1 MKKFGII
8 IFIVALFIGVAFAS
22 LFSFGRASGNLISFS
37 FGNAV
42 HGSGVAA
49 TEIRDV
55 GEFEGVDVGG
65 VFDVEIVA
73 GKDFEVKIEAD
84 DNLMQYIETEVR
96 GGVLK
101 ISSSS
106 HRLKFKTPLRVRVS
120 APNIESVEAT
130 GASKVSLSALQNSD
144 LRIDTSGASRVKLEG
159 ATRSL
164 SVEVSGASHVDAE
177 ALKAENATVGASGA
191 SGVDVY
197 VTGNLISTASGA
209 SKIAYTGNPAV
220 VEKKSSG
227 ASKVYQK

>member
-8 IFIVALFIGVAFAS
+8 IFIIALFVGVAFAS
-22 LFSFGRASGNLISFS
+22 LFSFGRATGDLISFS

-42 HGSGVAA
+42 HGSGVA
-49 TEIRDV
+49 TTDIRNV
-55 GEFEGVDVGG
+55 GEFDGVDVGG

-73 GKDFEVKIEAD
+73 GKDFEVKVEAD
-84 DNLMQYIETEVR
+84 DNLMQYIETEVS

-101 ISSSS
+101 ISSST
-106 HRLKFKTPLRVRVS
+106 HHLKSKSPLRVRVS
-120 APNIESVEAT
+120 APNIESIEAS
-130 GASKVSLSALQNSD
+130 GASKVSISALQNSE
-144 LRIDTSGASRVKLEG
+144 LRIDTSGASRVSLEG

-164 SVEVSGASHVDAE
+164 SVEVSGASHVEAE

-191 SGVDVY
+191 SGVDVF
-197 VTGNLISTASGA
+197 VTGKLVSNASGA
-209 SKIAYTGNPAV
+209 SKIGYTGNPAL